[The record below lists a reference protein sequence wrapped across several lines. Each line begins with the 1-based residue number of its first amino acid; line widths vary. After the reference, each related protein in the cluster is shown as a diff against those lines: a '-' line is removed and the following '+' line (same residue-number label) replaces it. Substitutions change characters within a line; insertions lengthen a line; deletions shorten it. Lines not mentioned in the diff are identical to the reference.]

1 MTPRRSTGGAPLGRA
16 FHLISLGP
24 PALALL
30 VLFVVPLGVVSTYA
44 VLSQG
49 ARGEPGL
56 PFTAEP
62 LLRALDP
69 LYLGILWRSILMA
82 LGTTLICLVVALP
95 VAWVIRGMRG
105 RARDLALLA
114 VVLPSWTNLLVK
126 NYAWIVLLRR
136 EGPVNTLLVRS
147 GLLEAPLPLLF
158 NQGAVLVGLAH
169 TFLPF
174 MVLPLYASLTGLDN
188 RLLEAARDLGAGPLQ
203 RLRRVVLPLA
213 LPGIAAGVILVFIP
227 ALGAFVTPDL
237 LGGARGMM
245 VGNLI
250 QNQVLQARDWPFGA
264 ALSLWLTLVSLL
276 LIIPLL
282 RSSRDQGRDQGRGPG
297 VVP

>member
-1 MTPRRSTGGAPLGRA
+1 MTRHRSPGGTSLGRS
-16 FHLISLGP
+16 FRLLTLGP
-24 PALALL
+24 PALTLL
-30 VLFVVPLGVVSTYA
+30 VLFVLPLGVVSAYA
-44 VLSQG
+44 VLSAG
-49 ARGEPGL
+49 SGEEPGL
-56 PFTAEP
+56 PLTAEP

-82 LGTTLICLVVALP
+82 LATTLVCLVVGLP

-105 RARDLALLA
+105 RARELALLA

-126 NYAWIVLLRR
+126 NYAWIVILRR

-147 GLLEAPLPLLF
+147 GLVDAPLPLLF
-158 NQGAVLVGLAH
+158 NQGAVLVGLIH

-174 MVLPLYASLTGLDN
+174 MVLPLYAVLSGLDT

-203 RLRRVVLPLA
+203 RLRRVILPLA

-227 ALGAFVTPDL
+227 ALGTFVTPDL
-237 LGGARGMM
+237 LGGARGIM

-276 LIIPLL
+276 LILPLL
-282 RSSRDQGRDQGRGPG
+282 RSSREGGRGGG
-297 VVP
+297 VLP

>member
-1 MTPRRSTGGAPLGRA
+1 M
-16 FHLISLGP
+16 
-24 PALALL
+24 
-30 VLFVVPLGVVSTYA
+30 VSTYA

-147 GLLEAPLPLLF
+147 GLLGGPAPPPLQPGGGAGGAGPHLPPLH
-158 NQGAVLVGLAH
+158 GA
-169 TFLPF
+169 P
-174 MVLPLYASLTGLDN
+174 PLYASLTGLDN
-188 RLLEAARDLGAGPLQ
+188 RLLEAGPGPGAGPLQ

>member
-1 MTPRRSTGGAPLGRA
+1 MTRLGSPGGTSLGRG
-16 FHLISLGP
+16 FHRLSLGP

-30 VLFVVPLGVVSTYA
+30 LLFVLPLALVSVYA
-44 VLSQG
+44 VLSPG
-49 ARGEPGL
+49 SGGKPGL
-56 PFTAEP
+56 PVTAEP
-62 LLRALDP
+62 LLRSLDP
-69 LYLGILWRSILMA
+69 LYLGILWRSLRMA
-82 LGTTLICLVVALP
+82 VATTLVCLVVALP

-105 RARDLALLA
+105 RARELALVA

-147 GLLEAPLPLLF
+147 GLVDAPLPLLF
-158 NQGAVLVGLAH
+158 NQGTVLVGLVH

-174 MVLPLYASLTGLDN
+174 MVLPLYAALTGLDV
-188 RLLEAARDLGAGPLQ
+188 RILDAARDLGAGPVQ
-203 RLRRVVLPLA
+203 RLRRVILPLA
-213 LPGIAAGVILVFIP
+213 MPGIAAGVILVFIP

-237 LGGARGMM
+237 LGGARGIM

-264 ALSLWLTLVSLL
+264 ALSLWLTLVSLV
-276 LIIPLL
+276 LIVPLL
-282 RSSRDQGRDQGRGPG
+282 RASPGEGRGPG